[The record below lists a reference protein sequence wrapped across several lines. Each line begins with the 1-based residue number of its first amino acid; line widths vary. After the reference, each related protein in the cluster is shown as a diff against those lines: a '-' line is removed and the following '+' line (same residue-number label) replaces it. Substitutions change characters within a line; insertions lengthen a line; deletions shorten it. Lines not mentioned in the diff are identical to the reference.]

1 MYKCNKC
8 KKEFKYESKLL
19 EHKNR
24 KLPCDQAKPDLEC
37 EICNLKFNCTAE
49 KIRHNETKKHI
60 NKLKNKLNS
69 NITIIDYKYEYEQ
82 LLEKFTILNNEKINA
97 NNKIKELELQIGKLE
112 NDNLS
117 LLNKFNLLEQS
128 SNKELNNTEYI

>member
-8 KKEFKYESKLL
+8 KKEFKYES
-19 EHKNR
+19 EFNRHKN
-24 KLPCDQAKPDLEC
+24 KKILCNKIENLEC

-97 NNKIKELELQIGKLE
+97 NKKIKELESHIYKLE
-112 NDNLS
+112 NENLS
-117 LLNKFNLLEQS
+117 LLHKFNLLEQL
-128 SNKELNNTEYI
+128 SNKELN

>member
-8 KKEFKYESKLL
+8 KKEFKYESEFNRHKNKKLL
-19 EHKNR
+19 CNKIEN
-24 KLPCDQAKPDLEC
+24 LEC

-112 NDNLS
+112 NENLS